1 MRIEEIEAELSDI
14 LGVRVPEDLEKEIAD
29 QLISV
34 VSERL
39 KPESPEELHRMI
51 DPQWVVLAA
60 GRGTRID
67 PESILNKNIDIWFG
81 ESNVLQLALRHL
93 PGTRP
98 PIVVVNPQIRRRI
111 ELEGAE
117 RLIGG
122 EAIIAVQKIPN
133 GTGGAL
139 IAAAEILEKIDA
151 DLIGVAFGDEPFL
164 ERDMFLLTLVDHIV
178 KGADITLC
186 GKQPETVVGKGGLFF
201 DGSGRF
207 IGTREWAE
215 MNEDERGE
223 MLRRF
228 DRGEGYT
235 NTGVTI
241 ANREKVLR
249 RLDRLKPH
257 LKGELH
263 HVDLI
268 RIFYDDGLKTNA
280 YIYRNSIP
288 PGVNRWS
295 AVMEGESRIFQANR
309 GEFLR
314 RGVRLDPDVRIT
326 AEPGYR
332 IGRACYLLGRV
343 HIGAQVRIG
352 NYCRIENSILTG
364 NTRLGDR
371 VGLKDVVAHNTIFD
385 SNPIRPPLGEPISGL
400 KVLSEIV
407 NCRFENVIIRSGVR
421 LRDVEARYT
430 VIPSGVNL
438 SNLKLGRWLR
448 EDMAL
453 DLMDELVDGEYT
465 PGSFTSD
472 RPDNMMENLIQRS
485 TRNPKLAAV
494 VRQNLS
500 DLMGIDGI
508 EGLTAQELRGIIS
521 EIIRLTTG
529 NPDPYLLEKRRLR
542 EEGFKF
548 VKDGGGKRELKE
560 ITEVLDTSGGNI
572 LILSDREGDGV
583 EDIWLAGKLAE
594 RGFHVV
600 VAGKELPV
608 ETCVTAEELSE
619 IRYWMGI
626 RGISV
631 ISSGSRMP
639 GVNLFQARREFLNA
653 LVEADLV
660 ICRGRDNLETTEKLR
675 GRRLF
680 LSSIS
685 PTSLRII

>member
-1 MRIEEIEAELSDI
+1 MRIEEIKAELSDI
-14 LGVRVPEDLEKEIAD
+14 LEVRIPDDLGEEIAGR
-29 QLISV
+29 LISA

-39 KPESPEELHRMI
+39 KPEDPEDLRRMI

-98 PIVVVNPQIRRRI
+98 PIVVVNPQIRERI
-111 ELEGAE
+111 ESEGAE
-117 RLIGG
+117 RLIGR
-122 EAIIAVQKIPN
+122 EAIITVQEIPN

-139 IAAAEILEKIDA
+139 LAAARLLEGIDV

-164 ERDMFLLTLVDHIV
+164 ERSMFLLTLVDHII

-186 GKQPETVVGKGGLFF
+186 GKLPETVIGKGGLFF
-201 DGSGRF
+201 DESGKF

-215 MNEDERGE
+215 MNEDEREE

-228 DRGEGYT
+228 DKGEGYT
-235 NTGVTI
+235 NTGITI
-241 ANREKVLR
+241 AKRVEVLR

-263 HVDLI
+263 HVDLV
-268 RIFYDDGLKTNA
+268 RIFYEDGLKTNA
-280 YIYRNSIP
+280 YIYLNPVP

-295 AVMEGESRIFQANR
+295 AVMVGESRIFQANR
-309 GEFLR
+309 EEFLR

-352 NYCRIENSILTG
+352 NYCRIENSTLTG

-371 VGLKDVVAHNTIFD
+371 VGLKDVVAHNTTFD
-385 SNPIRPPLGEPISGL
+385 SNPIHPPLGETISGL
-400 KVLSEIV
+400 KVLSQIV
-407 NCRFENVIIRSGVR
+407 NCRLENVIVRSGVR

-438 SNLKLGRWLR
+438 SNLKLGRWGR
-448 EDMAL
+448 EDMTL
-453 DLMDELVDGEYT
+453 DLMEELVEGEYT
-465 PGSFTSD
+465 PGSPLSG
-472 RPDNMMENLIQRS
+472 RPDDLGKDLIRRS
-485 TRNPKLAAV
+485 TRSPKLAALA
-494 VRQNLS
+494 RQNLR
-500 DLMGIDGI
+500 DLMDVKGI
-508 EGLTAQELRGIIS
+508 EELTVQELRGIIS
-521 EIIRLTTG
+521 EIVRLTTG
-529 NPDPYLLEKRRLR
+529 NPDPYLLEKRMLR

-548 VKDGGGKRELKE
+548 VEENKGEGELRR
-560 ITEVLDTSGGNI
+560 VLNSLDISGGNI

-600 VAGKELPV
+600 VAGKEHPV
-608 ETCVTAEELSE
+608 EACVTAEELLE
-619 IRYWMGI
+619 IRRRTGI
-626 RGISV
+626 EGISV

-639 GVNLFQARREFLNA
+639 GVNLFQATGEFLNA
-653 LVEADLV
+653 LIEADLV

-675 GRRLF
+675 RKRLF
-680 LSSIS
+680 LEPICRS
-685 PTSLRII
+685 P